1 MSRYNVCVGKQFNF
15 FKSLTK
21 SELALIED
29 ATSSIEIIKGD
40 IVFLENELLQKLYC
54 IEEGACKFSLIDDNG
69 KEHIT
74 KLLGKGDIMG
84 RRSVITN
91 KGALV
96 TATAIKDTTLCLLDK
111 TPIINSLKKNNDFCQ
126 DILMGFIGDM
136 EDETEKII
144 YFQNHATVKVRLAG
158 LLLYLN
164 DKFGLEKEGWISV
177 PLKRQDMANILG
189 TTSEYVISL
198 LASFKRKNLIS
209 FKREKIKI
217 ISEQELRNFIK
228 AY

>member
-1 MSRYNVCVGKQFNF
+1 MSRENICVGKQFNF

-21 SELALIED
+21 SELTLIENT
-29 ATSSIEIIKGD
+29 TSSIEIIKGD
-40 IVFLENELLQKLYC
+40 IVFLEKELLQKLYC
-54 IEEGACKFSLIDDNG
+54 IKEGACKFSLIDDNG

-74 KLLGKGDIMG
+74 KLLGKGDLMG

-111 TPIINSLKKNNDFCQ
+111 TMIMNSLKNNNDFCQ
-126 DILMGFIGDM
+126 DILMGFISDM
-136 EDETEKII
+136 EDETEKIA
-144 YFQNHATVKVRLAG
+144 YFQNHATIKIRLAG

-177 PLKRQDMANILG
+177 PLKRQDMASILK

-198 LASFKRKNLIS
+198 LSWFKEQKLIS

-217 ISEQELRNFIK
+217 ISEKELRNFIK